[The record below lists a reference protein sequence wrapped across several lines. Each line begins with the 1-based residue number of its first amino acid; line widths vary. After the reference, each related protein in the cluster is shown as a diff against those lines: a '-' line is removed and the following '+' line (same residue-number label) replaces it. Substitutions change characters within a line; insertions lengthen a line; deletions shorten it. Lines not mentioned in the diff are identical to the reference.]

1 MRRDNLLTSGTV
13 KTFKTFK
20 SLSTI
25 WAIAQT
31 FTFITFT
38 RLFFRSGSNLDPAT
52 ANQEAWETAKN
63 MVNQIGGAWN
73 GSIIPSFLWEYRY
86 VVILFVMGMII
97 HWLPA
102 RFKRWYRV
110 RFALLPMWAM
120 ILIAV
125 LAIIGVYQ
133 FVTADMQAFI
143 YFQF

>member
-1 MRRDNLLTSGTV
+1 
-13 KTFKTFK
+13 
-20 SLSTI
+20 
-25 WAIAQT
+25 
-31 FTFITFT
+31 
-38 RLFFRSGSNLDPAT
+38 
-52 ANQEAWETAKN
+52 

-110 RFALLPMWAM
+110 RFALLPLWAM